1 MEQLIGSE
9 FSILIVDDNSKNIQL
24 LGSYL
29 RRKGYVLSFATGG
42 RKALEMCLRKTDRPF
57 DLVLLDVMMPGMD
70 GFEVCR
76 RLKQPDSPAK
86 DVPVI
91 FLTARTGAEDAV
103 KGFKLGAVDY
113 VTKPFNMAE
122 LSARVETHLELKRTR
137 ERLQES
143 LEQVKLLS
151 GLLPICSNCKKI
163 RDDKG
168 YWIQIENYIR
178 DHSEADFSHGICP
191 ECAHKLYPRS
201 FPDPP
206 EK

>member
-1 MEQLIGSE
+1 MKQLIGSE
-9 FSILIVDDNSKNIQL
+9 FSMLIVDDNSKNIQL

-42 RKALEMCLRKTDRPF
+42 RKALEMCSRKTDHPF
-57 DLVLLDVMMPGMD
+57 DLILLDVMMPGMD

-76 RLKQPDSPAK
+76 RLKEPDSPAK

-91 FLTARTGAEDAV
+91 FLTARTSAEDAV

-143 LEQVKLLS
+143 LEKVKLLS
-151 GLLPICSNCKKI
+151 GLLPICANCKKI